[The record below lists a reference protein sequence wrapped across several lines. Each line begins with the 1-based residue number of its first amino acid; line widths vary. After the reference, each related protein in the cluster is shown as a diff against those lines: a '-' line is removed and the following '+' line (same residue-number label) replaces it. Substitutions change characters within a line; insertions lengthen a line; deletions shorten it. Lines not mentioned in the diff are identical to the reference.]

1 MTKAVIFDFD
11 GTVAHSLPFL
21 VRVLNHLS
29 KKYHYKQIKEA
40 DISALRNMASEEALR
55 SLGISLLKL
64 PLVVRSARLEFQ
76 KEIELLKPVEGINKA
91 LLQLKKGGFSLCM
104 LTSNSEENIRKFL
117 KANISTEFDFVFS
130 GSSLFGK
137 SRIIRNLLKAVH
149 LRPSE
154 AIYVGDETRDID
166 AARKAG
172 IRVIAITWGINSR
185 KVLQDKSPDFLVDS
199 PAELVKV
206 VEKLK

>member
-11 GTVAHSLPFL
+11 GTVAHSLPSL
-21 VRVLNHLS
+21 VRVLNRLS
-29 KKYHYKQIKEA
+29 EKYHYKQINEA
-40 DISALRNMASEEALR
+40 DIGMLRNMASEEALR

-76 KEIELLKPVEGINKA
+76 KEIELLKPVAGINKA

-104 LTSNSEENIRKFL
+104 LTSNSEENVRKFL

-137 SRIIRNLLKAVH
+137 AQIIRNLLKAVH
-149 LRPSE
+149 LHPSE

-172 IRVIAITWGINSR
+172 IRMIAVTWGINSR
-185 KVLQDKSPDFLVDS
+185 EVLQDKSPDFLVDS